1 MMPARAPTGVKYA
14 PIFVPIIAEYTP
26 NILTSDAED
35 ITELNKTLA
44 GILLMI
50 LFFEHLIFSC

>member
-44 GILLMI
+44 GWYII
-50 LFFEHLIFSC
+50 NDITK